1 MRSILWLRQRCGLE
15 QTRPAERKHG
25 PGQPPRLVHAP
36 SFAEAPMTSG
46 HLALLERKAW
56 KELAAHHDATKHL
69 HLRQLF
75 ADDPDRGQRMA
86 LEAVGIYFDYS
97 KNRITDKTPGLLVR
111 LADESGLS
119 AGIHAMFAGV

>member
-1 MRSILWLRQRCGLE
+1 
-15 QTRPAERKHG
+15 
-25 PGQPPRLVHAP
+25 
-36 SFAEAPMTSG
+36 MTSG
-46 HLALLERKAW
+46 HLSLLERKAW

-86 LEAVGIYFDYS
+86 LEAIGIYFDYS
-97 KNRITDKTPGLLVR
+97 KNRITDKTLGLLVR

-119 AGIHAMFAGV
+119 QRIKAMFAGERINVTENRPVLHVALRAPRGSSIVVDGENVVPKV